1 MAGQLT
7 ATIQRKDT
15 SESAQIFD
23 LGIISSVT
31 VSYSANVNQSAILL
45 WGYTGAFTMDMGV
58 SKTISIAYTRVCPD
72 NPTQG
77 SDSTKWSNAY
87 WKKRFKQE
95 LNGWQSKHEGYILKI
110 TSPDS
115 DLFPSTE
122 NIGYIQSLSTPIS
135 SKDVNTIQGRLEFTV
150 GRLTL
155 K

>member
-1 MAGQLT
+1 MANYLT

-15 SESAQIFD
+15 TDSSQKYD
-23 LGIISSVT
+23 LGLVSSIT

-45 WGYTGAFTMDMGV
+45 WGYTGAYTMDMGV
-58 SKTISIAYTRVCPD
+58 SKSISISYSRICPD

-77 SDSTKWSNAY
+77 TDSTKWSNAY
-87 WKKRFKQE
+87 WKNRFKEE

-110 TSPDS
+110 TSPDT
-115 DLFPSTE
+115 DLYPSSE
-122 NIGYIQSLSTPIS
+122 YIGYIQSFSAPTN
-135 SKDVNTIQGRLEFTV
+135 SKDVTMIQGRLEFSV